1 MSDVQC
7 QTRCYSL
14 ELETY
19 AYSGFWLVVNGEA
32 SCGAQGRRAASEA
45 TSDG

>member
-7 QTRCYSL
+7 QTRCYSF

-19 AYSGFWLVVNGEA
+19 AYSGFWLVNGEA